1 MAPRAGLRHTAAMDE
16 EKPTRRPDEPKAA
29 HLPAHGRPCLLP
41 EETEGSPDLMAAG
54 GEMVSAWVLRI
65 CGWPT
70 WGRAPR
76 VGRLELLS
84 STTPPK
90 GAPMKLDVEGKTCR
104 LMIDAQLDAVALDE
118 LISRLGEARAS
129 MLPHVSK
136 TRPEPGSV
144 EATTT
149 PVSMEDEPALRA
161 VRLRDGRV
169 RLWARSSGFGWLAFN
184 IGNVDAC
191 ALRDW
196 FTANVQGRSDLFGDS
211 DGHAH

>member
-54 GEMVSAWVLRI
+54 GEKVSAWVLRV

-84 STTPPK
+84 STTPPTE
-90 GAPMKLDVEGKTCR
+90 APMTKDQIELIASA
-104 LMIDAQLDAVALDE
+104 LLAQQAAVAHLANIVAQACELDRE
-118 LISRLGEARAS
+118 QMASSFESIVQKLPPDTPKLRQFEQTIGYIAQAIRAS
-129 MLPHVSK
+129 DASG
-136 TRPEPGSV
+136 EW
-144 EATTT
+144 
-149 PVSMEDEPALRA
+149 DALMH
-161 VRLRDGRV
+161 RL
-169 RLWARSSGFGWLAFN
+169 
-184 IGNVDAC
+184 
-191 ALRDW
+191 
-196 FTANVQGRSDLFGDS
+196 QP
-211 DGHAH
+211 